1 MGKLG
6 VGDGWGRRLDNLLI
20 YAAPLGTLE
29 SLLNTTRA
37 PAFRMV
43 FGLYLADVA
52 CRDYYA

>member
-6 VGDGWGRRLDNLLI
+6 VGDGLGRRLENLLI